1 MSSVSQSQSEVAATV
16 PARSGRR
23 AAAARRLTGY
33 ALVLPAFLVVFAM
46 LIYPLLYEAVESFI
60 GAEEF
65 NTGGPFVGLANYARA
80 FSDPLYWEA
89 VRNTVVLVGVTAT
102 LEIVVGALTALLL
115 WWKFWGRSLVFL
127 AVFVPWAFPTSFSA
141 YAWYWLLLPPFH
153 SFYTQHAI
161 AVKFW
166 FEDLFGI
173 GAYGVVSI
181 GIMNVWRGSSIIA
194 IFLLAGLNAIPEE
207 LLDYGRLEASNGLRY
222 LWRVVVPLI
231 RRYLLLAT
239 MIGIA
244 ITYLDYVS
252 MYVESGGRIINPVV
266 GTLVY
271 QVGILGGQL
280 GYAAALN
287 MTQLVV
293 TLVLVLVG
301 MRWVERP
308 VAGRAPM
315 PADAWRPEAVTS
327 LQARP
332 RPVAAG
338 RSGVWRRR
346 RRVLAVVAFFT
357 AVAVMV
363 FHLFPIYY
371 TGVQAVRPLNE
382 FYLGQIFWAY
392 HPDLSGIVD
401 AVNDPVLFRWGVN
414 TFVVFGLVLAIG
426 LSLSLLAGYGLA
438 RFDVPG
444 ARWLARLMF
453 FAYFIPQ
460 MAVVLPMFQIYY
472 TFGLDNTIAGIVLLY
487 LTLTIPFAT
496 WLFYVYF
503 LGLDHEVEEHA
514 WLDAR
519 KHVAFVRVVIPM
531 SWPVIIAAGLFA
543 VGMMGSDVLY
553 GSIFSLT
560 NATKTLPVGLGLT
573 AIDLDEWAN
582 VNAAI
587 LMSSL
592 PIILACA
599 ALGRYYVRGLRAA
612 LLEGA

>member
-1 MSSVSQSQSEVAATV
+1 
-16 PARSGRR
+16 
-23 AAAARRLTGY
+23 
-33 ALVLPAFLVVFAM
+33 
-46 LIYPLLYEAVESFI
+46 
-60 GAEEF
+60 
-65 NTGGPFVGLANYARA
+65 
-80 FSDPLYWEA
+80 
-89 VRNTVVLVGVTAT
+89 
-102 LEIVVGALTALLL
+102 VGALTALLL

-141 YAWYWLLLPPFH
+141 YAWYWLLLPPFQ

-166 FEDLFGI
+166 FEDFFGI

-181 GIMNVWRGSSIIA
+181 AIMNVWRGSSIIA

-207 LLDYGRLEASNGLRY
+207 LLDYGRLEAASGLRY
-222 LWRVVVPLI
+222 LLRVVVPLV
-231 RRYLLLAT
+231 RRYLLLAA
-239 MIGIA
+239 MIGVA

-252 MYVESGGRIINPVV
+252 MYVESGGRITNPVV

-271 QVGILGGQL
+271 QTGIQAGQL

-293 TLVLVLVG
+293 TLVFVLIA
-301 MRWVERP
+301 MRWIERQP
-308 VAGRAPM
+308 PARRPAPA
-315 PADAWRPEAVTS
+315 PADAWKPAD
-327 LQARP
+327 AAP
-332 RPVAAG
+332 RPTGSRTLAAG
-338 RSGVWRRR
+338 RSRVWRRR
-346 RRVLAVVAFFT
+346 RRLLAVAAFCL
-357 AVAVMV
+357 AVGVMV

-371 TGVQAVRPLNE
+371 TGVQAVRPLDE
-382 FYLGQIFWAY
+382 FHLGQIFWAF
-392 HPDLSGIVD
+392 HPDLTGIVD
-401 AVNDPVLFRWGVN
+401 AVNDPVLFQWGVN
-414 TFVVFGLVLAIG
+414 TFIVFGLVLAVG

-444 ARWLARLMF
+444 GRWLARLMF

-460 MAVVLPMFQIYY
+460 MAVVLPMFQIYNA
-472 TFGLDNTIAGIVLLY
+472 FGLDNTIAGIVLLY

-519 KHVAFVRVVIPM
+519 RPVAFLRVVIPM

-560 NATKTLPVGLGLT
+560 NSTKTLPVGLGLT

-587 LMSSL
+587 LISSL

>member
-1 MSSVSQSQSEVAATV
+1 
-16 PARSGRR
+16 
-23 AAAARRLTGY
+23 
-33 ALVLPAFLVVFAM
+33 M
-46 LIYPLLYEAVESFI
+46 LIYPLVYDVAESFI
-60 GAEEF
+60 DAKGF
-65 NTGGPFVGLANYARA
+65 DTSGQFIGFANYVRA
-80 FSDPLYWEA
+80 LSDPFYWEA
-89 VRNTVVLVGVTAT
+89 VRNTVVLVALTAT
-102 LEIVVGALTALLL
+102 VEIVVGALTALLL

-141 YAWYWLLLPPFH
+141 YAWYWLLLPPFQ
-153 SFYTQHAI
+153 SFYTEHAI
-161 AVKFW
+161 ALKFW
-166 FEDLFGI
+166 LEGVFGI
-173 GAYGVVSI
+173 GSYAVVSI
-181 GIMNVWRGSSIIA
+181 AIMNIWRGSSIIA
-194 IFLLAGLNAIPEE
+194 IFLLAGLNAIPDE
-207 LLDYGRLEASNGLRY
+207 LLDYGRLEARSGVRY
-222 LWRVVVPLI
+222 LVRVVLPLI

-239 MIGIA
+239 MIGVA

-252 MYVESGGRIINPVV
+252 MYVESGGRITNPVV

-271 QVGILGGQL
+271 QAGIQAGQL

-287 MTQLVV
+287 VTQLAV

-301 MRWVERP
+301 MRWIERP
-308 VAGRAPM
+308 PPTRAPE
-315 PADAWRPEAVTS
+315 PADGWRPTDVAPLAMPS
-327 LQARP
+327 KPL
-332 RPVAAG
+332 AAG

-346 RRVLAVVAFFT
+346 RRGLAVVAFLL

-371 TGVQAVRPLNE
+371 TGVQAVRPIDE
-382 FYLGQIFWAY
+382 FHLGQIFWAY
-392 HPDLSGIVD
+392 DPDLSGIVD
-401 AVNDPVLFRWGVN
+401 AVNDPVLYQWGVN
-414 TFVVFGLVLAIG
+414 TFIVFGLVLLIG
-426 LSLSLLAGYGLA
+426 LPLSLLAGYGLA

-460 MAVVLPMFQIYY
+460 MAVVLPMFQIYNA
-472 TFGLDNTIAGIVLLY
+472 FGLDNTIAGIVLLY

-503 LGLDHEVEEHA
+503 LGLDLEVEEHA

-519 KHVAFVRVVIPM
+519 KRIAFVRVVIPM

-553 GSIFSLT
+553 GGIFSLT
-560 NATKTLPVGLGLT
+560 NSTKTLPVGLGLT

-587 LMSSL
+587 LISSL